1 MATIQNVVQ
10 VVIEKQTNQITISDL
25 NTVAV
30 LSEHT
35 RFAEDSRIYTN
46 PTDLLDD
53 GFEVEDF
60 AYKAALL
67 LFSQDVRPTR
77 IVVGKKL
84 TSDSYTVAIN
94 KLITSNNAWLFLIT
108 DAIDESDVTEVAGV
122 IEATE
127 KYFIWSTSEQDTL
140 KVASPVLAAPVQAA
154 LATFTTGGGT
164 LPAATYYYKVV
175 AKDANGSTVGS
186 NEQSVT
192 TTGST
197 SRNTVSWANVVGN
210 TGYDIYRG
218 TASNTQTL
226 YFSVAADVVTFSD
239 LGTAGTSGTV
249 PVTNTT
255 GAAGTVAA
263 LVSLG
268 YDQTLAMFNEN
279 ENDTVPEAAWAGR
292 FAPLLAG
299 STLWIYKGL
308 DGVETSSLTTT
319 QETNLN
325 TKNTNWYTTISGVDV
340 MYGENK
346 VIGGEYIDVQLGIT
360 WIVTRMRE
368 RVFGTL
374 INQRKINFDTA
385 GVALIESN
393 VRAVL
398 QEAIDNNIIAAQP
411 APQITVPNVLAL
423 SSAERNTRN
432 LAGIKFTARLAGAIQ
447 TVLDIQGTVYA

>member
-46 PTDLLDD
+46 PADLLTD
-53 GFEVEDF
+53 GFLVGDF

-127 KYFIWSTSEQDTL
+127 KYFICSTSEKDTL
-140 KVASPVLAAPVQAA
+140 
-154 LATFTTGGGT
+154 
-164 LPAATYYYKVV
+164 
-175 AKDANGSTVGS
+175 
-186 NEQSVT
+186 
-192 TTGST
+192 
-197 SRNTVSWANVVGN
+197 
-210 TGYDIYRG
+210 
-218 TASNTQTL
+218 
-226 YFSVAADVVTFSD
+226 
-239 LGTAGTSGTV
+239 
-249 PVTNTT
+249 TT
-255 GAAGTVAA
+255 GADGTVAA

-279 ENDTVPEAAWAGR
+279 SYGSTVYENADATVPEAAWAGR

-299 STLWIYKGL
+299 SSLWIYKGL
-308 DGVETSSLTTT
+308 DGVQTSALTTT
-319 QETNLN
+319 QETNLKD
-325 TKNTNWYTTISGVDV
+325 KNTNWYTTISGIDV
-340 MYGENK
+340 MYGDNK
-346 VIGGEYIDVQLGIT
+346 TIGGEYIDVQLGIT
-360 WIVTRMRE
+360 WLVTRMRE
-368 RVFGTL
+368 RIFGTM

>member
-46 PTDLLDD
+46 PADLLTD
-53 GFEVEDF
+53 GFLVSDF
-60 AYKAALL
+60 AYKAALK
-67 LFSQDVRPTR
+67 LFSQDIRPAR

-84 TSDSYTVAIN
+84 VADSYTVAIS
-94 KLITSNNAWLFLIT
+94 KLIASNNAWLFIET
-108 DAIDESDVTEVAGV
+108 DADTEADIVEVAGV

-127 KYFIWSTSEQDTL
+127 KYYGLSTSEADSL
-140 KVASPVLAAPVQAA
+140 KATSAALAAPVQAT
-154 LATFTTGGGT
+154 ATTNSTGGT
-164 LPAATYYYKVV
+164 LAAATYYYKVV
-175 AKDANGSTVGS
+175 AKNANGTTTGS
-186 NEQSVT
+186 NEQSIVT
-192 TTGST
+192 TGAT
-197 SRNTVSWANVVGN
+197 SRNTISWANVVGN

-218 TASNTQTL
+218 TAAATQTL
-226 YFSVAADVVTFSD
+226 YYSVGANVITFSD
-239 LGTAGTSGTV
+239 VGAAGTAGTV

-255 GAAGTVAA
+255 ASAGVLSA
-263 LVSLG
+263 LKALG
-268 YDQTLAMFNEN
+268 YDQTIAMFNEN
-279 ENDTVPEAAWAGR
+279 GNDTVPEAAWAGR

-299 STLWIYKGL
+299 SSLWIYKGL
-308 DGVETSSLTTT
+308 DGVQPSALTTT
-319 QETNLN
+319 QETNLKA
-325 TKNTNWYTTISGVDV
+325 KNTNWYTTISGIDV
-340 MYGENK
+340 MYGDNK
-346 VIGGEYIDVQLGIT
+346 TIGGEYIDVQLGIT
-360 WIVTRMRE
+360 WLVTRMRE
-368 RVFGTL
+368 RIFGTM